1 MTGQKKNTRQMY
13 DKVNSKPLKSTQIL
27 LHAINTTAAYYIAE
41 MHKLH

>member
-1 MTGQKKNTRQMY
+1 MY
-13 DKVNSKPLKSTQIL
+13 DKVNPKPLKSTQIL

>member
-1 MTGQKKNTRQMY
+1 MY

-27 LHAINTTAAYYIAE
+27 LHAIYNTTTAYYTAE

>member
-1 MTGQKKNTRQMY
+1 MTGQIENKRQMY

-27 LHAINTTAAYYIAE
+27 LHTINTTAAYYIAE